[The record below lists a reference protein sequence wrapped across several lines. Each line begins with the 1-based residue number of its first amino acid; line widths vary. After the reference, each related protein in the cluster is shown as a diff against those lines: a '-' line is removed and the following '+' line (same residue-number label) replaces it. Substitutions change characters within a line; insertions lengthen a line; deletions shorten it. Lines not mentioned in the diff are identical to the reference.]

1 MSDPR
6 APRVPSLAIVLAT
19 DRYDTIRPVIHRL
32 RRQTIRDRLEI
43 VLVGEASLPGEL
55 DAAELAEFAR
65 VHVEVVGSID
75 PIGPARAAGVR
86 AAWAPLVFIGET
98 HTYAHPEWAAALVKA
113 HEGPWA
119 GVIPG
124 FGNANPVNALSW
136 SLLLL
141 DYGQWLHLMPSRESD
156 IAPTHNGAFRRQVL
170 LDLGTDLDHALHQ
183 GDRLTVLLQSAN
195 HRMYFEPAARIDH
208 LNCARLWP
216 WLRERYLA
224 GRLLG
229 GRRAERWA
237 WPRRLVYLLGSPLI
251 PVLLVM
257 RLRPVLAVARR
268 AGLLPPG
275 TLAAL
280 FAGGIVSAAGEMVSY
295 LLGPSPDAEPRMTEY
310 ELHKVRYAAARRPAP
325 G

>member
-1 MSDPR
+1 VSD
-6 APRVPSLAIVLAT
+6 PRVPSLGIVLAT

-43 VLVGEASLPGEL
+43 VLVGEAPLAREL
-55 DAAELAEFAR
+55 DAAELDGFAR
-65 VHVEVVGSID
+65 VHVEVVGAID

-86 AAWAPLVFIGET
+86 AVRAPLVFIGET
-98 HTYAHPEWAAALVKA
+98 HTYAAPEWADALVKA

-119 GVIPG
+119 GVVPG

-141 DYGQWLHLMPSRESD
+141 DYGQWLHLLPPRESD

-170 LDLGTDLDHALHQ
+170 LDLGADLDHALHQ
-183 GDRLTVLLQSAN
+183 GDRLTVLLRSAN

-208 LNCARLWP
+208 LNVARWKP
-216 WLRERYLA
+216 WLRERYLS

-229 GRRAERWA
+229 GRRAERWS

-251 PVLLVM
+251 PALLVM

-268 AGLLPPG
+268 AGLLPRG
-275 TLAAL
+275 TLGAL
-280 FAGGIVSAAGEMVSY
+280 FAAGVVSAAGEMVSY
-295 LLGPSPDAEPRMTEY
+295 LLGPSADAEPRMTEY
-310 ELHKVRYAAARRPAP
+310 ELHKVRYAAPRPAR